1 MCKVKSD
8 RLKDTLSETVK
19 NCKENVLLKERNDVF
34 SLSFCSLKLA
44 KKNKDKIVNEKHSG
58 I

>member
-19 NCKENVLLKERNDVF
+19 NCKENVLLKERNDF
-34 SLSFCSLKLA
+34 FCLSFCSLKLS
-44 KKNKDKIVNEKHSG
+44 KKLRKKNEKHSG

>member
-8 RLKDTLSETVK
+8 RLKDTLSETVI
-19 NCKENVLLKERNDVF
+19 KENVLLKERNDVF
-34 SLSFCSLKLA
+34 CLSFCSLKLA

>member
-34 SLSFCSLKLA
+34 CVSFCSLKLA
-44 KKNKDKIVNEKHSG
+44 KIVNEKHSG

>member
-1 MCKVKSD
+1 MRKVKSA
-8 RLKDTLSETVK
+8 RLKDTLSETVI
-19 NCKENVLLKERNDVF
+19 KENVLLKERNDVF

-44 KKNKDKIVNEKHSG
+44 KIVNEKHSG